1 MVAYPSHMIS
11 SITQDLDLSLRMEGF
26 LERVV
31 RAAANALFQPEAD
44 RRTQVTVSLD
54 IHKLRRWRTAFF
66 GLVILLAGAVIGGA
80 SMPILVLQKLM
91 MPPDEGF

>member
-11 SITQDLDLSLRMEGF
+11 SITQGLDLSLRMEGF

-44 RRTQVTVSLD
+44 CRTQVTASLD

-66 GLVILLAGAVIGGA
+66 GLVVLSAGAVIGGA
-80 SMPILVLQKLM
+80 SMPILAMQTLM